1 MPSVLAEDIPRPAN
15 TAGPTIKRSSY
26 ERRTSNSTGRR
37 NDDGKTNGVLSNGIS
52 DSMSHLTTTH
62 RTSEDS
68 MGYRKGNSRHSQLE
82 DPARLAVRDDGY
94 FADAGYV
101 EEEEG
106 FFSTRVK
113 LVYNG
118 ALQEGSRSELG
129 NQSSSRS
136 DNGAAN
142 SSRQS
147 EDTISREQ
155 TILNGTSV
163 FTEPERA
170 TAADRAPEPRAADG
184 SLRVPNQPQRTSA
197 PPTFSNQPS
206 QIPAPQQPPRLQ
218 HRHTLEVPRGSSS
231 RLSRDTAG
239 SGLDGEVISASGRFS
254 PNPNTPT
261 RRRASATL
269 VRRVTRSLNSDVHLD
284 EVSQDLEAAQYA
296 EQVRQKRMSRRKRK
310 EEEEE
315 DRVLV
320 GTKVDQHHANYVMAY
335 NMLTGIRFTVS
346 RTNAKMD
353 RELTDA
359 DFDMKH
365 KFSFDVMGAEL
376 TPSAKYDFKFKDYAP
391 WVFRHLRSQFK
402 IDPAD
407 YLMSLTSK
415 YILSELG
422 SPGKSGSFFYFSRDY
437 RYIIK
442 TIHHAEHK
450 VLRKM
455 LKEYYNHVTDNPNTL
470 LSQFY
475 GLHRVKI
482 PFGRKIH
489 FVVMNNL
496 FPPHR
501 DIHKTFDLKG
511 STIGRMFKEENL
523 EHNPRAVMKDL
534 NWLKQENHL
543 ELGPTKKRLFI
554 EQMERDVK
562 LLQRMKIMDYSLL
575 VGIHELA
582 KGNEEQLREKT
593 LQVFQPGGDK
603 EDENVIQPVLT
614 RTPSKLET
622 ARKAKELRHT
632 LRMEKPV
639 PMSLQGL
646 KMPEEIDEA
655 DAKKDHY
662 FYQDDG
668 GFRASHEDDAPG
680 EVIYYLG
687 IIDCLT
693 HYGMIK
699 RVEHFFKGIS
709 NVESQIS
716 PIPPERYG
724 DRFVRFI
731 SGITKSIELA
741 RQEKADKVM
750 SPTDLVHSTGE
761 GHTINSLD
769 GERGELVRSPTE
781 KVMAKAET
789 QAEKSRDDLNESEAK
804 APNRS
809 IGTVRSPSLEQSNDG
824 GFTLPILEEVGESSS
839 TGRGSRGSV
848 RSHESPM
855 ASFQRRSTSR
865 NRTNR
870 DRAESPAS
878 SIRSHRRYRHS
889 QMDGTRAEMTDLERD
904 KMLPSTPPRTP
915 PKDSKESSLNDR
927 PRSRSDKVDVDKALP
942 LPPLG
947 QIAV

>member
-1 MPSVLAEDIPRPAN
+1 MPSVLAEDSFPRPIN
-15 TAGPTIKRSSY
+15 TPGPTTKRSSY
-26 ERRTSNSTGRR
+26 ERRTSDSATRG
-37 NDDGKTNGVLSNGIS
+37 DDGSKTNGNLSNGIS
-52 DSMSHLTTTH
+52 DGMPHLTNGH

-68 MGYRKGNSRHSQLE
+68 VGYRKRNSRHSQIE

-101 EEEEG
+101 KEEEG

-113 LVYNG
+113 LEYNG
-118 ALQEGSRSELG
+118 AQQDGSRSERG
-129 NQSSSRS
+129 NQNSSRS
-136 DNGAAN
+136 DNVTMD

-155 TILNGTSV
+155 TVLNSKSV
-163 FTEPERA
+163 VTEPERA
-170 TAADRAPEPRAADG
+170 TVSDRASESRATDG
-184 SLRVPNQPQRTSA
+184 SLRPPNQSQRISA
-197 PPTFSNQPS
+197 PPTFSNQSS
-206 QIPAPQQPPRLQ
+206 QALSPQQPPRLQ

-239 SGLDGEVISASGRFS
+239 SGTDGEVISASGRFS

-261 RRRASATL
+261 RRRASLTL
-269 VRRVTRSLNSDVHLD
+269 VRRVTRSLNSDAHLD

-320 GTKVDQHHANYVMAY
+320 GTKVDQNHANYVMAY

-391 WVFRHLRSQFK
+391 WVFRHLRNQFK

-455 LKEYYNHVTDNPNTL
+455 LKEYYNHVIDNPNTL

-534 NWLKQENHL
+534 NWLKRENHL
-543 ELGPTKKRLFI
+543 ELGPAKKHQFI

-582 KGNEEQLREKT
+582 KGNDEQLREKT
-593 LQVFQPGGDK
+593 LKVFQPGGDK
-603 EDENVIQPVLT
+603 EDEDTIQPVLT
-614 RTPSKLET
+614 RTPSMMESK
-622 ARKAKELRHT
+622 RKAKELRHT
-632 LRMEKPV
+632 LRIERPV
-639 PMSLQGL
+639 PMSLHGV

-655 DAKKDHY
+655 DAKKGHY

-668 GFRASHEDDAPG
+668 GFRASHEDDTPG

-693 HYGMIK
+693 HVVK

-716 PIPPERYG
+716 PIPPDRYG

-741 RQEKADKVM
+741 LQEKADKVM
-750 SPTDLVHSTGE
+750 SPIDPTGE
-761 GHTINSLD
+761 GHAGSNA
-769 GERGELVRSPTE
+769 E
-781 KVMAKAET
+781 K
-789 QAEKSRDDLNESEAK
+789 QAEKSRDSLNKTWKGTGVSHCRYWKKLEKAQ
-804 APNRS
+804 APNAQ
-809 IGTVRSPSLEQSNDG
+809 VEV
-824 GFTLPILEEVGESSS
+824 VGEA
-839 TGRGSRGSV
+839 T
-848 RSHESPM
+848 
-855 ASFQRRSTSR
+855 
-865 NRTNR
+865 NRTWQ
-870 DRAESPAS
+870 APKGGAPV
-878 SIRSHRRYRHS
+878 
-889 QMDGTRAEMTDLERD
+889 GTD
-904 KMLPSTPPRTP
+904 
-915 PKDSKESSLNDR
+915 
-927 PRSRSDKVDVDKALP
+927 
-942 LPPLG
+942 
-947 QIAV
+947 